1 MSGKIM
7 NFDSFVNEAKKDKW
21 IGKIDMKK
29 GALKK
34 EMGKDKLTKK
44 DIAAEEK
51 KLSKKDKDKKK
62 PGLQL
67 DKKDAKKHKRL
78 TLAKNLMKA
87 SGAIDESKSRE
98 QMIAE
103 AKDSLVKI
111 HELVEKMIAQ
121 TSKKKAAK

>member
-34 EMGKDKLTKK
+34 EIGKEKLTKN
-44 DIAAEEK
+44 DITAEEK
-51 KLSKKDKDKKK
+51 KLAKKDKDKKK
-62 PGLQL
+62 PGFQL

-87 SGAIDESKSRE
+87 SGAIDESRTRE
-98 QMIAE
+98 KMLAE
-103 AKDSLVKI
+103 AKEDLVKI
-111 HELVEKMIAQ
+111 HEIVEKMIAQ
-121 TSKKKAAK
+121 TSKKKESK